1 MKIVHL
7 EADALG
13 GISTD
18 NLGKYGDVVVYSNTT
33 QNEIVNRCQGAE
45 IIITNKV
52 QITADILNQLP
63 DLKLICE
70 AATGINNIDVEY
82 AEKKGV
88 EVKNVANYSTSSVV
102 QSTFALLLSLLNEL
116 PYFDSYVKNGDYAQ
130 SNLFTNY
137 GRTFWQLSQKN
148 FGIVGMGNIGKR
160 VALIAEAF
168 GCRVL
173 YYSTS
178 GANNDCLYE
187 RTSLENLLQ
196 KSDVVSIHAPL
207 NEKTRNLIG
216 KEQLDLMKKSAI
228 IINTARGGIVN
239 EADLGAAIDEGIIR
253 GAGLDVFSQEP
264 ISPDNPLLH
273 VKNKDR
279 LILTPHVAWTSHEA
293 RTLLVK
299 KLEENISSF
308 LEKYKG

>member
-13 GISTD
+13 GITID
-18 NLGKYGDVVVYSNTT
+18 NLSKFGDVVVYNNTS
-33 QNEIVNRCQGAE
+33 QNEIVDRCQGAE

-52 QITADILNQLP
+52 QITADVIDQLP

-70 AATGINNIDVEY
+70 AATGINNIDLTY
-82 AEKKGV
+82 AEKKGI

-102 QSTFALLLSLLNEL
+102 QSTFALLLSLLHEL

-130 SNLFTNY
+130 SNLFTHY
-137 GRTFWQLSQKN
+137 GRTYWQLSQKN
-148 FGIVGMGNIGKR
+148 FGIIGMGNIGKR

-216 KEQLDLMKKSAI
+216 KDQLRLMKKSALL
-228 IINTARGGIVN
+228 INTARGGIVN
-239 EADLGAAIDEGIIR
+239 ETDLAEAIDLEIIR
-253 GAGLDVFSQEP
+253 GAGLDVFTQEP
-264 ISPDNPLLH
+264 ISPENPLLH
-273 VKNKDR
+273 VKNKNK
-279 LILTPHVAWTSHEA
+279 LVLTPHVAWTSLEA

-299 KLEENISSF
+299 KLEENISTF
-308 LEKYKG
+308 LSKNKE